1 MDNAINNKRIAKNT
15 LVLYVRTLFIMLV
28 SLFTSRVVL
37 NTLGVEDYG
46 IYNVVGGVVA
56 MFGFINA
63 SMSTATQRYIT
74 FALGKGDIANLQKV
88 FSTSL
93 QIHIMIAAIIFVLA
107 ETVGV
112 WFMHTQMQI
121 PADRMNAAFWALQ
134 CSIASTVV
142 MILSVPY
149 NAEIVAHEKMSAF
162 AYISLLEA
170 ILKLLIVYLLNISSF
185 DKLIFY
191 AILIFVVQLI
201 IRLLYGNYCK
211 RHFRESKF
219 HWVWNK
225 KLFHEMI
232 CFAGWNLWGNCASVA
247 FTQGINIL
255 LNMFFGPT
263 INAARGIA
271 VQVQAAV
278 SQFCTNF
285 QTAMNPQITKSYA
298 VQDYGYMHSLIFR
311 SSKFTFYL
319 LLFFSLPIM
328 LETGDILRLWLGI
341 VPDYTVIFIR
351 LMLCITI
358 LDCMANPL
366 GISVSATGKIKLYQG
381 LLGGILMSIL
391 PIAYI
396 VLKLG
401 GNPVSVFVAHLCV
414 GIIAFIVRL
423 LIISNL
429 IKLPLKDYSRTV
441 TIPCLSVAISAL
453 ILPLSLKYML
463 QESSLS
469 SLIICAV
476 SMLCVSVVSYR
487 FGLSVSEQKFIKSK
501 LKNSF
506 TKISR

>member
-1 MDNAINNKRIAKNT
+1 
-15 LVLYVRTLFIMLV
+15 
-28 SLFTSRVVL
+28 
-37 NTLGVEDYG
+37 
-46 IYNVVGGVVA
+46 

-63 SMSTATQRYIT
+63 SMSAATQRYIT

-93 QIHIMIAAIIFVLA
+93 QIHILIAAIIFVLG
-107 ETVGV
+107 ETAGV
-112 WFMHTQMQI
+112 WFMYTQMQI
-121 PADRMNAAFWALQ
+121 PADRMNAAFWVLQ

-170 ILKLLIVYLLNISSF
+170 LLKLLIVFLLKVGSF

-219 HWVWNK
+219 HWAWNK

-232 CFAGWNLWGNCASVA
+232 RFAGWNLWGNCASVA

-271 VQVQAAV
+271 VQVQAVV

-328 LETGDILRLWLGI
+328 LETSDILRLWLGI

-366 GISVSATGKIKLYQG
+366 GVSVSATGNVKLYQG

-401 GNPVSVFVAHLCV
+401 GNPVSVFVVHLCV

-423 LIISNL
+423 FIISNL
-429 IKLPLKDYSRTV
+429 IKLSLKDYSRTV

-453 ILPLSLKYML
+453 ILPVSLMYML
-463 QESSLS
+463 QESALS

-501 LKNSF
+501 LKNF
-506 TKISR
+506 FAKISR